1 MQDLTSGRCRKWS
14 YFKMD
19 KTYYIYF
26 SLCCLNYDKDI
37 SVTAGLLISYGIV
50 EFAKKLEKEIE
61 LNDDDYD
68 KIENYIENNNL
79 KKSIFPIDDF
89 IILSAI
95 KLNISISSLHWTKKN
110 HSEINSYIINFEERH
125 GTDAKVKIH
134 KDLLFEVRDKK
145 FDERL
150 FRVYC
155 GIVSIIGNKKFVR
168 ITNKRI
174 SYRML
179 GFKSEDIYYKE
190 NLNYILLTARQVTT
204 CTDKLSEKN
213 FFGKLTYRNRLTFY
227 STAYRGK
234 KFNEVLTSSIAL
246 NKEKKEVN
254 RILNQ
259 QLTSGVE
266 KKRKEIREK
275 LISGLS
281 INEVK
286 CEMELM
292 KAI

>member
-1 MQDLTSGRCRKWS
+1 MENN
-14 YFKMD
+14 
-19 KTYYIYF
+19 KTDNIYF
-26 SLCCLNYDKDI
+26 SLSCLNYDKDI
-37 SVTAGLLISYGIV
+37 SKTAGLLISYGIV
-50 EFAKKLEKEIE
+50 NFAKKLEKEIE
-61 LNDDDYD
+61 LNDDDYN

-79 KKSIFPIDDF
+79 KKSIFPIDNF

-95 KLNISISSLHWTKKN
+95 KLNIDIVSLHWIKKN
-110 HSEINSYIINFEERH
+110 YSEINNYIINFELQH
-125 GTDAKVKIH
+125 GKDAKVKLH

-150 FRVYC
+150 FRIYC

-190 NLNYILLTARQVTT
+190 KSNYKLMTSRQVRT

-213 FFGKLTYRNRLTFY
+213 LFAKLTYRNRLTFY

-234 KFNEVLTSSIAL
+234 QFNDVLTSSIAL
-246 NKEKKEVN
+246 GKEKKEVN

-266 KKRKEIREK
+266 EKRKEIREK

-292 KAI
+292 KVV

>member
-1 MQDLTSGRCRKWS
+1 MENN
-14 YFKMD
+14 
-19 KTYYIYF
+19 KTDNIYF

-37 SVTAGLLISYGIV
+37 SKTAGILISYSIV
-50 EFAKKLEKEIE
+50 EFAKKLENEIE
-61 LNDDDYD
+61 LNDDDDD
-68 KIENYIENNNL
+68 KIENYIEENNL
-79 KKSIFPIDDF
+79 KKSIFPIDNF

-95 KLNISISSLHWTKKN
+95 KLNISISSLHWTKKQ
-110 HSEINSYIINFEERH
+110 HSEINNYIINFENKY

-134 KDLLFEVRDKK
+134 KDLLFEVRDEK
-145 FDERL
+145 FNERL

-155 GIVSIIGNKKFVR
+155 GIVSVIGSKKFVR

-190 NLNYILLTARQVTT
+190 KSYYKLMTARQIKN
-204 CTDKLSEKN
+204 CTDKLCEKN
-213 FFGKLTYRNRLTFY
+213 FFARLTYRNRMTFY

-234 KFNEVLTSSIAL
+234 EFNEVLTSSIAL
-246 NKEKKEVN
+246 NKEKKSVN
-254 RILNQ
+254 KIFNEL
-259 QLTSGVE
+259 LTSEVE
-266 KKRKEIREK
+266 EKRKQIREK

-286 CEMELM
+286 CQMELM
-292 KAI
+292 KAV

>member
-1 MQDLTSGRCRKWS
+1 MENN
-14 YFKMD
+14 
-19 KTYYIYF
+19 KTDNIYF
-26 SLCCLNYDKDI
+26 PLCCLNYDKDI
-37 SVTAGLLISYGIV
+37 SKTAGLLISYSIV
-50 EFAKKLEKEIE
+50 EFAKKLENEIE
-61 LNDDDYD
+61 LNDDDDD
-68 KIENYIENNNL
+68 KIENYIEENNL
-79 KKSIFPIDDF
+79 KKSIFPIDNF

-95 KLNISISSLHWTKKN
+95 KLKISISSLHWTKKQ
-110 HSEINSYIINFEERH
+110 HSEINSYIINFENKY

-134 KDLLFEVRDKK
+134 KDLLFEVRDEK
-145 FDERL
+145 FNERL

-155 GIVSIIGNKKFVR
+155 GIVSVIGNKKFVR

-190 NLNYILLTARQVTT
+190 KSNYKLMTARQIKN

-213 FFGKLTYRNRLTFY
+213 LFAKLTYRNRLTFY

-246 NKEKKEVN
+246 NKERKEVN
-254 RILNQ
+254 RILNK

-266 KKRKEIREK
+266 EKRKEIREK

-292 KAI
+292 KVV